1 MTDKARIR
9 IAAAASTARRGG
21 AVPRASLSATVF
33 RLTAVALVAAVLV
46 WSVLFVDLLRKRA
59 EPAAALTQPTG
70 QLTGPD
76 SGQAAPAPAP
86 VTTRT
91 S

>member
-1 MTDKARIR
+1 MSSP
-9 IAAAASTARRGG
+9 AAPTARR
-21 AVPRASLSATVF
+21 AVRAPRASLSATVL
-33 RLTAVALVAAVLV
+33 RLATVALVAAVLV

-59 EPAAALTQPTG
+59 DTSTALAQPSSQPTNPDAG
-70 QLTGPD
+70 QPA
-76 SGQAAPAPAP
+76 QAPAP

>member
-1 MTDKARIR
+1 MSSPATPA
-9 IAAAASTARRGG
+9 ARRTR
-21 AVPRASLSATVF
+21 APRPSLSATVL
-33 RLTAVALVAAVLV
+33 RLAAVATIAAVLV

-59 EPAAALTQPTG
+59 DTGTALAQPSSQPSNPNAGQPAQ
-70 QLTGPD
+70 
-76 SGQAAPAPAP
+76 APAP

>member
-1 MTDKARIR
+1 
-9 IAAAASTARRGG
+9 
-21 AVPRASLSATVF
+21 VL

-46 WSVLFVDLLRKRA
+46 WSVLFVDVLRKRS
-59 EPAAALTQPTG
+59 ESAAALTQPTG
-70 QLTGPD
+70 QLSGPD
-76 SGQAAPAPAP
+76 GGQSAQAPAP